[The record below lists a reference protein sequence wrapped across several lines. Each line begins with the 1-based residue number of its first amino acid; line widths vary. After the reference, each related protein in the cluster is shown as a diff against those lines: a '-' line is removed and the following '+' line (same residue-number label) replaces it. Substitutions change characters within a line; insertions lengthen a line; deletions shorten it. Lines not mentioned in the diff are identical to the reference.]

1 MFHPKLFLTIFCFAT
16 LLPAALLGQVG
27 PSVEERAAITAAIDE
42 RVAGIVPGPMLQ
54 TAKSTYLEGYG
65 LVVTIEVA
73 LALPRNPFTGLRS
86 PEEIRRTSNERR
98 LALKE
103 ATVDLLGAYVPEINS
118 IRLDDRVAIVI
129 YMLNTNPADL
139 PDLPTQIVVSVT
151 KRDAADLRSTAI
163 SKTAFA
169 DRVVMREY

>member
-1 MFHPKLFLTIFCFAT
+1 MFRSHLFLTIFFFAAF
-16 LLPAALLGQVG
+16 LPAALLGQVG

-54 TAKSTYLEGYG
+54 RAKSTYLEGYG

-73 LALPRNPFTGLRS
+73 LALPRNPFTGMRS
-86 PEEIRRTSNERR
+86 PEEIRRSSNERR

-103 ATVDLLGAYVPEINS
+103 ATVDLLGEYVPG
-118 IRLDDRVAIVI
+118 IRSMPSDERVAVVI

-139 PDLPTQIVVSVT
+139 PDLPTQIVASVT
-151 KRDAADLRSTAI
+151 KQDAADLQSAAI